1 MLNYWKIFTTIFE
14 NMVSSSNHCFLSFGI
29 TDFILNKRMTFISSD
44 FSFFRIKITFLTFF
58 KFFPVSVPCCRI
70 QPSHIHEQF
79 RNPNRYIILLSVLF
93 QLIFLISCVVLHASL
108 YYP

>member
-29 TDFILNKRMTFISSD
+29 TGLILNKRMTFISSG
-44 FSFFRIKITFLTFF
+44 FSFFRIKITFLTFLS
-58 KFFPVSVPCCRI
+58 FFLSVF
-70 QPSHIHEQF
+70 HIVEYNPPHINEQF
-79 RNPNRYIILLSVLF
+79 RNPNRYIIPLILLP
-93 QLIFLISCVVLHASL
+93 QLIFLISYAVLHASL